1 MKTVTVTLLALT
13 FLTISGCESYVHG
26 NGVFGVETRTV
37 PAFDGVAIGLQG
49 GIAATVTAG
58 STDRAVTIS
67 GDQNVLQYIDT
78 RVVDG
83 VLETELSG
91 IDRFDSIHQVQ
102 LVVKA
107 PTLVHAQ
114 AWAGAS
120 IDVTAIDATSFTV
133 SAAEGSAVTIAAAAG
148 VVGTS
153 LALSASGSSTVDATG
168 YPALAATASLSG
180 GSVADVWVTGA
191 VVGSVTGNSALT
203 VHGGGSCS
211 LTPAAGSSCVVAP

>member
-1 MKTVTVTLLALT
+1 MKNVTVTLLTLT
-13 FLTISGCESYVHG
+13 FVTVSGCDSFVHG

-37 PAFDGVAIGLQG
+37 PAFDGVAIGLKG

-67 GDQNVLQYIDT
+67 GDQNVLQYIET

-83 VLETELSG
+83 VLKAELSG
-91 IDRFDSIHQVQ
+91 TDGFDSVHQVQ

-107 PTLVHAQ
+107 QTLVLAQ

-133 SAAEGSAVTIAAAAG
+133 SAAEGSAVTIAGGAG
-148 VVGTS
+148 VVGTN
-153 LALSASGSSTVDATG
+153 LILSASGTSTVDATG
-168 YPALAATASLSG
+168 YPALSATVTLAG
-180 GSVADVWVTGA
+180 GSPAAVQVTGA
-191 VVGSVTGNSALT
+191 VVGSITEGSTLT
-203 VHGGGSCS
+203 IHGGGSCGVT
-211 LTPAAGSSCVVAP
+211 LAPGSSCVEVP

>member
-1 MKTVTVTLLALT
+1 MKTVTATLLALT

-78 RVVDG
+78 KVVDS
-83 VLETELSG
+83 LLRTELSG
-91 IDRFDSIHQVQ
+91 IDGFDSVHQVQ

-107 PTLVHAQ
+107 QELVVAQ
-114 AWAGAS
+114 AWAGAT
-120 IDVTAIDATSFTV
+120 IDVTAIDATRFTV
-133 SAAEGSAVTIAAAAG
+133 SAAEGSRITIAGAAG
-148 VVGTS
+148 VVGS
-153 LALSASGSSTVDATG
+153 NLALSASGTSTVDATG
-168 YPALAATASLSG
+168 YPALAATVMLS
-180 GSVADVWVTGA
+180 GSVADVWVTGT
-191 VVGSVTGNSALT
+191 VGGSVTEGSTLT
-203 VHGGGSCS
+203 VHGGGSCGV
-211 LTPAAGSSCVVAP
+211 TVAPGSSCVVVP